1 MIAFIIVVIIG
12 ILFYDVETQKDANN
26 AMTSILPFF
35 VFIMYLLCIHYEN
48 SWGKKY
54 GKRQNTYN

>member
-35 VFIMYLLCIHYEN
+35 VFYYVFI
-48 SWGKKY
+48 KY
-54 GKRQNTYN
+54 C